1 MGAGRS
7 FAELPTA
14 HLTSSAPLLFGPTGE
29 HMQKTVP
36 GGVAASKL

>member
-7 FAELPTA
+7 FVELPTA